1 MRWPGKVSRV
11 SSSTLSQQSLTLCKE
26 LKTEETLWLPQL
38 RCTSSMKIVSD
49 TPTDMMSLTQ
59 TYT

>member
-1 MRWPGKVSRV
+1 MRLPWKRAKV
-11 SSSTLSQQSLTLCKE
+11 SSSTIFQRSLTLRKE

-38 RCTSSMKIVSD
+38 RCTSSMKIVS
-49 TPTDMMSLTQ
+49 TPTDMMLRTQ